1 MKISACILFNYS
13 VPSPETF
20 PIKENNN
27 LDLSELTER
36 IFNWIFY
43 WKLYFNLQFFLAIGS
58 LVLYERFYSHKLLWY
73 SSFYCK
79 KN

>member
-1 MKISACILFNYS
+1 MFCLENQLTKFSGMKISACILFNYS

-36 IFNWIFY
+36 IFN
-43 WKLYFNLQFFLAIGS
+43 
-58 LVLYERFYSHKLLWY
+58 
-73 SSFYCK
+73 
-79 KN
+79 